1 MFKEQNVKLVCKLFL
16 LGIIFTSLL
25 ISIINSLIKAQVVSL
40 QQQKLCIP
48 IIMYHQVKNCHLG
61 KDVISPSEFENDLKY
76 LKENNYNTITMT
88 QLIDYVYDNKEL
100 PQNPIILSFDD
111 GYLSTYK
118 YVFPL
123 LKEYN
128 MRIVLSI
135 IGVSTDNFSKVFDD
149 NIEYAHMTWNQVKEM
164 ESSGFAEIQNHT
176 YNLHSTCNR
185 RIGCKQVINESL
197 EDYEKLLIEDI
208 SELQE
213 KIKLEIGNTPNTF
226 VYPYGECSENTE
238 LIIKE
243 LGFKATL
250 SCNFGVNII
259 TKDPEKLFGLCRIC
273 RSHNQSIKKMINEGM
288 KTLKYKATQK

>member
-1 MFKEQNVKLVCKLFL
+1 MFKKVNAKFCKFFL
-16 LGIIFTSLL
+16 LGIIFTSLF
-25 ISIINSLIKAQVVSL
+25 ISSTYNLIKILAVSS
-40 QQQKLCIP
+40 QQQSLCIP
-48 IIMYHQVKNCHLG
+48 IIMYHQVKKSNFG
-61 KDVISPSEFENDLKY
+61 KDVISPYEFENDLKF
-76 LKENNYNTITMT
+76 LAENNYNTITMT
-88 QLIDYVYDNKEL
+88 QLIGYVYDNEEL

-128 MRIVLSI
+128 MKIVLSI
-135 IGVSTDNFSKVFDD
+135 IGISTDKFSKVCD
-149 NIEYAHMTWNQVKEM
+149 NNINYAHMTWDQVKEM

-185 RIGCKQVINESL
+185 RIGCKQVVNESL

-213 KIKLEIGNTPNTF
+213 KIKSVTGKTPNTF
-226 VYPYGECSENTE
+226 AYPYGECSDNTN

-250 SCNFGVNII
+250 SCKFGVNII
-259 TKDPEKLFGLCRIC
+259 TKDHEKLFGLKRIC
-273 RSHNQSIKKMINEGM
+273 RSHNQNINKMINEGM
-288 KTLKYKATQK
+288 KTLKYIDE